1 MEGPSMADGAE
12 IELKLH
18 IPAASWRSVETFVR
32 GRGAGAEQ
40 IDLHAAY
47 FDTPDGRLAAE
58 RIAWRVRRENDSW
71 VQTLKGHVADDD
83 GMTRHEHEVAVP
95 RSAVKRP
102 DPGRH
107 AGTPIGERLIALLA
121 DATHDAAPT
130 ERFHTEITRLAR
142 TARTAGGTVQYAL
155 DRGAVVSG
163 DGRARHEISE
173 LEIELVSGSPT
184 AVLRAARAAA
194 TRHGLWIDT
203 VNKARHGGIVSS
215 GSTTAPVARATMPA
229 LHKTMSAE
237 HATRTMMRACLVHVL
252 DNTSVIA
259 HGFDG
264 PEHAHQARV
273 GLRRLRTVIR
283 VFGDLL
289 TDLDPTW
296 EPRLADAFTALG
308 AARDRHVALERW
320 AAPLAKVGAPD
331 VRLPEAEVDLGAI
344 FRGVDWTLLVLDLLD
359 AVHAGSPLDDEPGAL
374 RVKPVVGDRLDGL
387 RRAALRAPKSFAG
400 REPDEQ
406 HTIRK
411 RVKRL
416 RDISELTASLYKPA
430 RVRRF
435 VKSLPPALDALGTLQ
450 DLDAA
455 CAIYESLAVED
466 PDALFA
472 VGWFRGRRPAVVK
485 ECIAPLRTAAN
496 ADPHWR

>member
-1 MEGPSMADGAE
+1 MADGAE

-18 IPAASWRSVETFVR
+18 VPPEKWRAVETFVR
-32 GRGAGAEQ
+32 GRGAGAEVL
-40 IDLHAAY
+40 DLHAAY
-47 FDTPDGRLAAE
+47 FDTPDGRLAAQ
-58 RIAWRVRRENDSW
+58 RMAWRVRRENDRW

-83 GMTRHEHEVAVP
+83 GMTRHEHEVAVT
-95 RSAVKRP
+95 RTAVRRP
-102 DPGRH
+102 DPARH
-107 AGTPIGERLIALLA
+107 AGTAIGERLLALLA
-121 DATHDAAPT
+121 DTEQQPT

-142 TARTAGGTVQYAL
+142 AARTTGGTVQYAL
-155 DRGAVVSG
+155 DRGSVVSG
-163 DGRARHEISE
+163 DGAMRHDIAE
-173 LEIELVSGSPT
+173 LEIELVAGSPA

-203 VNKARHGGIVSS
+203 INKARHGGIVSS
-215 GSTTAPVARATMPA
+215 GVATAPVSKGSMPV
-229 LHKTMSAE
+229 LDKRMSAE

-289 TDLDPTW
+289 NDLDPTW
-296 EPRLADAFTALG
+296 EPRLADAFAALG

-320 AAPLAKVGAPD
+320 AAPLAKVGAPN
-331 VRLPEAEVDLGAI
+331 VTLPEAEVDLGAI

-359 AVHAGSPLDDEPGAL
+359 AVHAGSPLGDEPGAL
-374 RVKPVVGDRLDGL
+374 LVRPVVAERLDDL
-387 RRAALRAPKSFAG
+387 RRSALRAPKSFAS

-416 RDISELTASLYKPA
+416 RDISELTASVHKAA

-435 VKSLPPALDALGTLQ
+435 VRSLPPALDALGTLQ

-455 CAIYESLAVED
+455 CAIYEALAVDD

-485 ECIAPLRTAAN
+485 ECIAPLRAAAN

>member
-1 MEGPSMADGAE
+1 MADGAE

-18 IPAASWRSVETFVR
+18 VPPEKWRAVETFVR
-32 GRGAGAEQ
+32 GRGAGAEVL
-40 IDLHAAY
+40 DLHAAY
-47 FDTPDGRLAAE
+47 FDTPDGRLAAQ
-58 RIAWRVRRENDSW
+58 RMAWRVRRENDRW

-83 GMTRHEHEVAVP
+83 GMTRHEHEVAVT
-95 RSAVKRP
+95 RTAARRP
-102 DPGRH
+102 DPARH
-107 AGTPIGERLIALLA
+107 AGTAIGERLLALLA
-121 DATHDAAPT
+121 DTEQQPT

-142 TARTAGGTVQYAL
+142 TARTTGGTVQYAL
-155 DRGAVVSG
+155 DRGSVVSG
-163 DGRARHEISE
+163 DGAMRHDIAE
-173 LEIELVSGSPT
+173 LEIELVAGSPA

-203 VNKARHGGIVSS
+203 INKARHGGIVSS
-215 GSTTAPVARATMPA
+215 GVATAPVSKGSMPV
-229 LHKTMSAE
+229 LDKRMSAE

-289 TDLDPTW
+289 NDLDPTW
-296 EPRLADAFTALG
+296 EPRLADAFAALG

-320 AAPLAKVGAPD
+320 AAPLAKVGAPN
-331 VRLPEAEVDLGAI
+331 VTLPEAEVDLGAI

-359 AVHAGSPLDDEPGAL
+359 AVHAGSPLGDEPGAL
-374 RVKPVVGDRLDGL
+374 LVRPVVAERLDDL
-387 RRAALRAPKSFAG
+387 RRSALRAPKSFAS

-416 RDISELTASLYKPA
+416 RDISELTASVHKAA

-435 VKSLPPALDALGTLQ
+435 VRSLPPALDALGTLQ

-455 CAIYESLAVED
+455 CAIYEALAVDD

-485 ECIAPLRTAAN
+485 ECIAPLRAAAN